1 MFYDVDGA
9 QTLIFG
15 VQHHVYTVM
24 SIIVCCRAMNAGTDY
39 FYINFHGKD
48 HHAGTSATT
57 GRLLRQNI
65 QIGETFTW
73 NDKFVMTGT
82 DQLKCYNS
90 AGDVDIYVSYI
101 DQDWS

>member
-1 MFYDVDGA
+1 
-9 QTLIFG
+9 
-15 VQHHVYTVM
+15 
-24 SIIVCCRAMNAGTDY
+24 MNAGTDY

-73 NDKFVMTGT
+73 NDKFVFNGYEATGT
-82 DQLKCYNS
+82 AVLS
-90 AGDVDIYVSYI
+90 AAEQIAIAAQGGSAAQELQFDCTHASDKYDIMVSYI